1 MFFLQVF
8 NHQLCKNATRHYKV
22 NLSTRYTYVWAI
34 KNMEIPISFSSIE
47 TRNSVLFSNVYA
59 FEKKKVVM
67 AMMVPLNHPN

>member
-1 MFFLQVF
+1 VF

-59 FEKKKVVM
+59 F
-67 AMMVPLNHPN
+67 